1 MYEQTRSLQGDTHPD
16 TLDSLSEVARQL
28 RLAGDLIGAEA
39 VQARVVNLRTEVWGE
54 GDYGTFRA
62 KHLLAGYMSELGEL
76 DNAKRIQEELLE
88 EATRYFTNDPEVMF
102 PATLNLANTLYA
114 RAEFARA
121 ADLYERSTELS
132 GKIHG
137 PNDQMTIDAMG
148 GWILSLRQLGR
159 GNEAETIE
167 KQRRMRERKRIA
179 QDLRTRLQRKRG

>member
-62 KHLLAGYMSELGEL
+62 KHLLAGYMSKLGEL

-102 PATLNLANTLYA
+102 PATLNLANTLYVRVEFHVPPISTSAALSSAA
-114 RAEFARA
+114 RFM
-121 ADLYERSTELS
+121 DL
-132 GKIHG
+132 
-137 PNDQMTIDAMG
+137 MT
-148 GWILSLRQLGR
+148 
-159 GNEAETIE
+159 
-167 KQRRMRERKRIA
+167 K
-179 QDLRTRLQRKRG
+179 